1 MHKTHGSDSSHLRT
15 RPAYHQTR
23 NPVTP
28 SGRGFRAKFF
38 SRKNRRLVR
47 CESLLEFD
55 ALFLFEFARGVR
67 TFEEQPVTIEYSLN
81 GRSRRYTPDFGV
93 DWADGRRWFVEV
105 KPSEKLA
112 EMQTAE
118 KFEALRLW
126 FSSRGH
132 RLVVL
137 SELQIRRPIRLRQ
150 IRELLRAVAAEKSDE
165 ADRRLLSI
173 TAGLTL
179 GEMLAAGT
187 DEILIRRLLAHR
199 SLVCDLDSVISH
211 ETVIRPFE
219 EADDDALFL

>member
-1 MHKTHGSDSSHLRT
+1 MHGTHDSDSPHPRT
-15 RPAYHQTR
+15 RPAYHRTR

-28 SGRGFRAKFF
+28 SGRGFRAKYF
-38 SRKNRRLVR
+38 SRKNRRMVR

-67 TFEEQPVTIEYSLN
+67 TFEEQPVSIEYSLN

-112 EMQTAE
+112 ETQTAE
-118 KFEALRLW
+118 KFKALKLW
-126 FSSRGH
+126 FGTRGH
-132 RLVVL
+132 SLVVL

-150 IRELLRAVAAEKSDE
+150 IRELLRDFAAEKSHK
-165 ADRRLLSI
+165 ADLRLYST
-173 TAGLTL
+173 TAGMTF
-179 GEMLAAGT
+179 GEMLAAGA
-187 DEILIRRLLAHR
+187 DEKLIRGLLAHR
-199 SLVCDLDSVISH
+199 LLACDLDSIINH

>member
-1 MHKTHGSDSSHLRT
+1 MHKTYGSDSRHFKT
-15 RPAYHQTR
+15 HPAYRQTR

-67 TFEEQPVTIEYSLN
+67 RFEEQPVTIEYSLN
-81 GRSRRYTPDFGV
+81 GRLHRYTPDFGV

-112 EMQTAE
+112 EPQSAE
-118 KFEALRLW
+118 KFEALRRS
-126 FSSRGH
+126 FSSQDQH
-132 RLVVL
+132 LVVL

-150 IRELLRAVAAEKSDE
+150 IRELLRYLAAEKSDE
-165 ADRRLLSI
+165 AVSRHLSI
-173 TAGLTL
+173 TEPMTL
-179 GEMLAAGT
+179 R
-187 DEILIRRLLAHR
+187 EILATGIDERLIRQLLADR
-199 SLVCDLDSVISH
+199 SLVCDLDSVITH

-219 EADDDALFL
+219 GADDEALFL